1 MTYLKNLILT
11 FATFFLIFT
20 ETRVNTFLTNNVYFE
35 FYPFLVYLFYVST
48 IYFSR
53 SSVLIIVLNGFYYDI
68 FYTSNFLGETSIKF
82 LFICIVT
89 HFISTKLST
98 NIFNNFLLFFICLL
112 LYKYELIV
120 TDIGMSLFYYLVI
133 CLPNFLLFRALNSNL
148 RRDVFS
154 AKI

>member
-1 MTYLKNLILT
+1 MTYLKNFILIS
-11 FATFFLIFT
+11 ATFFLIFT
-20 ETRVNTFLTNNVYFE
+20 EIRINSFLNNNMYFE
-35 FYPFLVYLFYVST
+35 FYPFLIYLFYVST
-48 IYFSR
+48 KYFSR
-53 SSVLIIVLNGFYYDI
+53 SSVLIVVLNGFYYDI

-120 TDIGMSLFYYLVI
+120 ADIGMSLFYYLVI

>member
-20 ETRVNTFLTNNVYFE
+20 EIRINTFLNNNVYFE
-35 FYPFLVYLFYVST
+35 FYPFLIYLFYVST
-48 IYFSR
+48 KYFSR

>member
-1 MTYLKNLILT
+1 MTYLKNFILIS
-11 FATFFLIFT
+11 ATFFLIFT
-20 ETRVNTFLTNNVYFE
+20 EIRINSFLNNNMYFE
-35 FYPFLVYLFYVST
+35 FYPFLIYLFYVST
-48 IYFSR
+48 KYFSR
-53 SSVLIIVLNGFYYDI
+53 SSVLIVVLNGFYYDI

-148 RRDVFS
+148 RGDVFS

>member
-1 MTYLKNLILT
+1 MMQLKNLILT

-20 ETRVNTFLTNNVYFE
+20 EIRINTFLNNNVYFE
-35 FYPFLVYLFYVST
+35 FYPFLIYLFYVST
-48 IYFSR
+48 NYFSR
-53 SSVLIIVLNGFYYDI
+53 SSVLIIVLSGFYYDI

-98 NIFNNFLLFFICLL
+98 NILNNFLLFFICLL

>member
-20 ETRVNTFLTNNVYFE
+20 ETRVNTFLNNNVYIE
-35 FYPFLVYLFYVST
+35 FYPFLIYLFYVST
-48 IYFSR
+48 NYFSR
-53 SSVLIIVLNGFYYDI
+53 SSVLIIILNGFYYDI
-68 FYTSNFLGETSIKF
+68 FYTSNFLGESSIKF

>member
-35 FYPFLVYLFYVST
+35 FYPFLVYLFHVST
-48 IYFSR
+48 NYFSR

-120 TDIGMSLFYYLVI
+120 ADIGMSLFYYLVI

>member
-1 MTYLKNLILT
+1 MMYLKNLILT

-35 FYPFLVYLFYVST
+35 FYPFLVYLFHVST
-48 IYFSR
+48 NYFSR

-68 FYTSNFLGETSIKF
+68 FYTSNFLGESSIKF

>member
-20 ETRVNTFLTNNVYFE
+20 EIRVNTFLTNNVYFE
-35 FYPFLVYLFYVST
+35 FYPFLVYLFHVST
-48 IYFSR
+48 KYFSR

>member
-1 MTYLKNLILT
+1 MTYLKNFILIS
-11 FATFFLIFT
+11 ATFFLIFT
-20 ETRVNTFLTNNVYFE
+20 EIRINSFLNNNMYFE
-35 FYPFLVYLFYVST
+35 FYPFLIYLFYVST
-48 IYFSR
+48 KYFSR
-53 SSVLIIVLNGFYYDI
+53 SSVLIVVLNGFYYDI

-120 TDIGMSLFYYLVI
+120 TDISMSLFYFLVI

>member
-1 MTYLKNLILT
+1 MTYLKNLIVT

-35 FYPFLVYLFYVST
+35 FYPFLIYLFHVST
-48 IYFSR
+48 NYFSR

-98 NIFNNFLLFFICLL
+98 NIFNNFLLFYICLL

>member
-35 FYPFLVYLFYVST
+35 FYPFLVYLFHVST
-48 IYFSR
+48 NYFSR
-53 SSVLIIVLNGFYYDI
+53 SSVLIIVLSGFYYDI

>member
-1 MTYLKNLILT
+1 MKYLKNVIVT
-11 FATFFLIFT
+11 FAIFFLIFT
-20 ETRVNTFLTNNVYFE
+20 EVRVNTFLTNKVYFE
-35 FYPFLVYLFYVST
+35 FYPFLIYLFFVST
-48 IYFSR
+48 YYFSR
-53 SSVLIIVLNGFYYDI
+53 NSVLIIVFSGFYYDI

-89 HFISTKLST
+89 HFISTKLGKS
-98 NIFNNFLLFFICLL
+98 IFTNFLLFYICLL

-120 TDIGMSLFYYLVI
+120 ADIGMSLFYFLVI

>member
-11 FATFFLIFT
+11 FATFFLIYT
-20 ETRVNTFLTNNVYFE
+20 EIRVNTFLTNNVYFE
-35 FYPFLVYLFYVST
+35 FYPFLVYLFHVST
-48 IYFSR
+48 NYFSR
-53 SSVLIIVLNGFYYDI
+53 SSVLIIILNGFYYDI

-98 NIFNNFLLFFICLL
+98 NILNNFLLFFICLL

-133 CLPNFLLFRALNSNL
+133 CLPNFLLFIALNSNL

>member
-1 MTYLKNLILT
+1 MTHLKNLILT

-20 ETRVNTFLTNNVYFE
+20 EIRINTFLNNNVYFE
-35 FYPFLVYLFYVST
+35 FYPFLIYLFYVST
-48 IYFSR
+48 KYFSR

>member
-35 FYPFLVYLFYVST
+35 FYPFLVYLFHVST
-48 IYFSR
+48 NYFSR

-68 FYTSNFLGETSIKF
+68 FYTSNFLGESSIKF

-89 HFISTKLST
+89 HFISTKLSS
-98 NIFNNFLLFFICLL
+98 NILNNFLLFFICLL

>member
-1 MTYLKNLILT
+1 MTYLKNFILI

-20 ETRVNTFLTNNVYFE
+20 EIRINSFLNNNMYIE
-35 FYPFLVYLFYVST
+35 FYPFLIYLFYVST
-48 IYFSR
+48 KYFSR
-53 SSVLIIVLNGFYYDI
+53 SSVFIIVLNGFYYDI

-89 HFISTKLST
+89 HFISTKLSKS
-98 NIFNNFLLFFICLL
+98 IFINFLLFYICLL

-120 TDIGMSLFYYLVI
+120 ADIGMSLFYFLVI
-133 CLPNFLLFRALNSNL
+133 CLPNYLLFRALNSNL

>member
-1 MTYLKNLILT
+1 MTYLKNFILIS
-11 FATFFLIFT
+11 ATFFLIFT
-20 ETRVNTFLTNNVYFE
+20 EIRINSFLNNNVYFE
-35 FYPFLVYLFYVST
+35 FYPFLIYLFYVST
-48 IYFSR
+48 NYFSR
-53 SSVLIIVLNGFYYDI
+53 SSVLIIVLSGFYYDI